1 MSGRRKFIKKA
12 TMGTLGLTSV
22 YGLAKGDEIELNSGL
37 IKKGQVGQKPLIIS
51 TWNHGLPANEVA
63 WKYLVK
69 GKPGIDAIEAGVRIP
84 EGDPKVRS
92 VGYGGLPDREG
103 KVTLDACIMD
113 HDSNCG
119 AVSFLQGIKHPISVA
134 KKVMQDTPHV
144 MLTGEGALEFA
155 KSKGFVE
162 ENLLTEESKAE
173 WETWLK
179 ESKYKPVINIE
190 NHDTI
195 SMLIIDENGNLS
207 GGCTTSGAAWK
218 MHGRVG
224 DSPIIGAGLFLDNEV
239 GAAAATGLGEAVIRT
254 AGSAM
259 VVELMRQG
267 KSPGAACKEI
277 VERIYDKHKNHRDL
291 EYLQVGFIAINKNG
305 EHAGYSLRSGFNYAV
320 CDEAKG
326 NRMEDAAF
334 KMEW

>member
-12 TMGTLGLTSV
+12 TMGTLGLTSM
-22 YGLAKGDEIELNSGL
+22 YGIAKGNEVAKESELSQ
-37 IKKGQVGQKPLIIS
+37 KSQTAHKPLIIS

-63 WKYLVK
+63 WKYLQK
-69 GKPGIDAIEAGVRIP
+69 GKSALDAIEAGVRIP

-92 VGYGGLPDREG
+92 VGYGGFPDREG

-113 HDSNCG
+113 HQSNCG
-119 AVSFLQGIKHPISVA
+119 SVSFLQGIKHPISVA
-134 KKVMQDTPHV
+134 KLVLQDTPHV

-155 KSKGFVE
+155 KSKGFIE
-162 ENLLTEESKAE
+162 ENLLTEESKTD
-173 WETWLK
+173 WVNWLK
-179 ESKYKPVINIE
+179 ESKYKPVINME

-195 SMLIIDENGNLS
+195 SMLIIDDMGNLS

-239 GAAAATGLGEAVIRT
+239 GVAAATGLGEAVIRT

-267 KSPGAACKEI
+267 KSPGEACKEI
-277 VERIYDKHKNHRDL
+277 VERIYNKHKDHKDM
-291 EYLQVGFIAINKNG
+291 EYLQVGFIAINKKG

-320 CDEAKG
+320 YDQSKG
-326 NRMEDAAF
+326 NRMEDARY